1 MMKRRWYSCWR
12 VWLGYFGLLAGMQIL
27 TACLGPLG
35 SSIGATST
43 ETPINRIERG
53 LLDATDLPFG
63 WRRESTGVPQD
74 LTGSVIARYRD
85 YRGPESTPIF
95 VRIGQSTA
103 LYQSEEDS
111 RQAYEVLKVEIIPA
125 EYRDEWPEPEELRN
139 VLQADE
145 SIIGCSEGRID
156 NIPHRLC
163 GVVARYGSLVTVVRT
178 LVFEDRWLTMAQF
191 RHLLERVD
199 AKMEAIREP
208 QGEATPTPA
217 P

>member
-1 MMKRRWYSCWR
+1 MMKRSWYSCWR
-12 VWLGYFGLLAGMQIL
+12 AGFRLLGLLVGLYTM
-27 TACLGPLG
+27 TACLGSLSPLVN
-35 SSIGATST
+35 STAT
-43 ETPINRIERG
+43 ETPINRVERG

-74 LTGSVIARYRD
+74 LTDGIIARYRD

-95 VRIGQSTA
+95 VRIGQSIA

-111 RQAYEVLKVEIIPA
+111 KHAYEALKAKVIPA
-125 EYRDEWPEPEELRN
+125 EYRDKWSEPEELRD

-145 SIIGCSEGRID
+145 SIIGCSEGQID

-178 LVFEDRWLTMAQF
+178 LVFQDRWLTMAQF
-191 RHLLERVD
+191 RRLLERVD
-199 AKMEAIREP
+199 AKMAAIREP
-208 QGEATPTPA
+208 GSSASPPR